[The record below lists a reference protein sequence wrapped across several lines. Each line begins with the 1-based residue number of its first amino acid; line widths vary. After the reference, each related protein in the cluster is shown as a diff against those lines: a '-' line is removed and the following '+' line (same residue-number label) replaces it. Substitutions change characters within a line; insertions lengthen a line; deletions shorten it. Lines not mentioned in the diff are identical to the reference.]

1 MLSRVRIE
9 LNIGT
14 PLFASLTKVRLY
26 CINHT
31 LTTFDGY
38 SMSVTQRQL
47 IQLQSILPR
56 FVTVVIALG
65 GMALLSRIQQYPL
78 VAAYGFL
85 RIDGL
90 SALTIVLAG
99 LTGLTVP
106 PSWRRIGQ
114 LGALCIALL
123 SGHLIGLALGLLIGT
138 VLSEDRRYYL
148 SGAGMAAGY
157 LLIGVGADSWW
168 LEFSGTGL
176 NSISFVLL
184 LAGAVIAMG
193 GIETMSQRE
202 SPFDPLIALL
212 GLTALLRL
220 YSVGPWNLGW
230 QFATLL
236 AGSALALG
244 AAWRAVTAE
253 ATKIAEAWLQRA
265 ISGLAMVAVGCATP
279 AGVVAAGLLLLH
291 LCVRR
296 LGDPAS
302 GIAPWAGWMLSGAIP
317 GTLGFVAF
325 WSVSAAA
332 MTARIAVLAIVVW
345 VVALLL
351 ILAAGRNIAGQRHWR
366 SSIVA
371 LITLGEGLASPWLAR
386 WLLRPLSD
394 HLQGGLTPYG
404 AIEPWGWA
412 GLLALDAGSRIA
424 ATAPGLALL
433 ALLCLI
439 GALAW
444 LMLRWRKSI

>member
-1 MLSRVRIE
+1 MSAQPQPIPFRSVLPYLGAAIVMLTGVG
-9 LNIGT
+9 LLG
-14 PLFASLTKVRLY
+14 
-26 CINHT
+26 
-31 LTTFDGY
+31 
-38 SMSVTQRQL
+38 L
-47 IQLQSILPR
+47 IQQR
-56 FVTVVIALG
+56 
-65 GMALLSRIQQYPL
+65 PL
-78 VAAYGFL
+78 IVGNSFL

-90 SALTIVLAG
+90 SALTMVLAG

-123 SGHLIGLALGLLIGT
+123 SGHLIGLALGSLIGT

-157 LLIGVGADSWW
+157 LLIGAGADSWW

-184 LAGAVIAMG
+184 LAGAVIAVG
-193 GIETMSQRE
+193 GIETISRRE
-202 SPFDPLIALL
+202 SPFDPLIALI
-212 GLTALLRL
+212 GLTTLLRL

-244 AAWRAVTAE
+244 TAWRAVTAG
-253 ATKIAEAWLQRA
+253 AAQIAESWLQRA
-265 ISGLAMVAVGCATP
+265 ISGLAMVAVGCATS
-279 AGVVAAGLLLLH
+279 AGVVAAGLILLH

-302 GIAPWAGWMLSGAIP
+302 GIAPWAGWMLSGAVP
-317 GTLGFVAF
+317 GTLGFIAF
-325 WSVSAAA
+325 WAVSAAA
-332 MTARIAVLAIVVW
+332 MAARIAVLAIVVW
-345 VVALLL
+345 TVALLL
-351 ILAAGRNIAGQRHWR
+351 ILAAGRNIAGQHRQR

-371 LITLGEGLASPWLAR
+371 LISLGGGLASPWLAR

-404 AIEPWGWA
+404 TIEPWGWA
-412 GLLALDAGSRIA
+412 GLLALDAGSRTA

-433 ALLCLI
+433 ALLGLI

-444 LMLRWRKSI
+444 LMLRWRRGI